1 MKKNNN
7 MLNNSLWTKVISSLM
22 VFVFAMAN
30 VFALPG
36 ITATNL
42 QTTAGVNVTAN
53 GNSLTFTT
61 PDKAV
66 LTWQAFGSGTDTIGV
81 NDALSYVLPSKNA
94 SVLNIVAGGASTTI
108 DGSVTSNGN
117 VFVLNPNGLLVGG
130 GARIE
135 TNRLV
140 LSTSDNTT
148 FASFLF
154 QQEGRLPSQAG
165 LGTVSAGTVM
175 VNSGAI
181 ISVGE
186 NITMLSKNVGIAGAV
201 IQGGLTI
208 NADGNVTVGSAGLAY
223 VNGDLVVNNANGTTT
238 LGSAGN
244 NTIIAGNATVTG
256 TANSTFTALSTGTV
270 QAKNLTVTGGAITSD
285 KVSTNGLTVNGTNI
299 TVAVGS
305 SVINPVVNVT
315 GNGTVSVTAP
325 AALITNVTNTSAT
338 AATTVTS
345 VGALT
350 LGRVQHEGTG
360 VASFTGAS
368 VSDTDAR
375 VFVYGP
381 ASFTATTG
389 NVTINKGK
397 HSFGPVSVFA
407 VAGEANVVEDATT
420 QLNVVNTTKF
430 ALRSAE
436 NVFQTPVTGVVS
448 SPLST
453 VTAAENIALT
463 AIVANAAGSYTLAG
477 NDVALVNAGA
487 VSLNATARGNVS
499 ITSTGA
505 ITLGNVTSAGT
516 LTVNTANPITQAADT
531 KVNVYGA
538 TSLVGSA
545 LTLTN
550 LGNTLGALTVDVGAA
565 GTASVT
571 EETTLNIAGLRAANA
586 TLRSNDS
593 VITSGIN
600 LVSADSYTIVA
611 GTNFVPAANFR
622 ATNAISVLAGG
633 DVDLSLLSLVSN
645 LNNKTPSIIAKSYKA
660 PQP

>member
-1 MKKNNN
+1 MNKNNN
-7 MLNNSLWTKVISSLM
+7 TLNNSLWVKVMSSLM
-22 VFVFAMAN
+22 VFVFAVAN
-30 VFALPG
+30 VFAVPG

-42 QTTAGVNVTAN
+42 QTTAGVTATAN
-53 GNSLTFTT
+53 GNTLTFTT

-81 NDALSYVLPSKNA
+81 NDALNYVLPSKNA
-94 SVLNIVAGGASTTI
+94 SVLNIVAGAASTTI
-108 DGSVTSNGN
+108 DGSITSNGN
-117 VFVLNPNGLLVGG
+117 VFVLNPNGVVVGG

-140 LSTSDNTT
+140 LSTSDNPA

-165 LGTVSAGTVM
+165 LGTLPAGTTT
-175 VNSGAI
+175 VNNGAI
-181 ISVGE
+181 ISLGE
-186 NITMLSKNVGIAGAV
+186 NITILSKNVAIAGAV

-208 NADGNVTVGSAGLAY
+208 TADGNVAVGSAGLAY
-223 VNGDLVVNNANGTTT
+223 VNGDLIVNNTNGATTI
-238 LGSAGN
+238 GSAGN
-244 NTIIAGNATVTG
+244 NTIITGNATVAG
-256 TANSTFTALSTGTV
+256 TANSTFTALSTGTI

-285 KVSTNGLTVNGTNI
+285 RVSTNGLTVNGTNI

-325 AALITNVTNTSAT
+325 ASLTANVTNTSAT
-338 AATTVTS
+338 ATTTIAS

-397 HSFGPVSVFA
+397 HSFGPVSVSA
-407 VAGEANVVEDATT
+407 VAGEANIVEDATT
-420 QLNVVNTTKF
+420 QLNVVNTPKF

-436 NVFQTPVTGVVS
+436 NVFQAPVTGVVN

-453 VTAAENIALT
+453 VTAAGNITLT
-463 AIVANAAGSYTLAG
+463 AVANAAGSYTLAG
-477 NDVALVNAGA
+477 NDVALANGGA
-487 VSLNATARGNVS
+487 ATLAATARGNVS
-499 ITSTGA
+499 VTSAGA
-505 ITLGNVTSAGT
+505 VTLGNVTSVGT

-531 KVNVYGA
+531 KVNAAGA
-538 TSLVGSA
+538 TSFVGSA

-565 GTASVT
+565 GTAAVT
-571 EETTLNIAGLRAANA
+571 EETTLNVAGLRAANA

-611 GTNFVPAANFR
+611 GANFVPVANFR

-633 DVDLSLLSLVSN
+633 EVDLSLLSLVAN
-645 LNNKTPSIIAKSYKA
+645 LNNKTPSVIAKGYKA
-660 PQP
+660 PAP